1 MWAIGAQ
8 KASKSMLINS
18 IGKHVGGGGGG
29 RKITHLTEAPVP
41 GTTLGII
48 GVEGILPGQG
58 SCLTHRGFCILI
70 RSP

>member
-8 KASKSMLINS
+8 KAGKSMLINS

-41 GTTLGII
+41 VTTLEWRGFCQ
-48 GVEGILPGQG
+48 GRG
-58 SCLTHRGFCILI
+58 SCVTHRGFCILI
-70 RSP
+70 RSPRG